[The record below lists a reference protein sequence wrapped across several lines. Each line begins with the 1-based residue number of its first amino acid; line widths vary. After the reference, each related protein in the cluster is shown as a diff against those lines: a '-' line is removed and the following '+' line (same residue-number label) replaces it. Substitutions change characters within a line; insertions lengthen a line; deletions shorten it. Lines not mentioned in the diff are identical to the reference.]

1 MTSPAP
7 SAAVQDNVMD
17 FSFEKIAPHTYK
29 VQLKNLRAGEYGFL
43 APGTTTTS
51 LGHGCNS
58 DVAMGTSL
66 TFTGGPLTTGEG
78 IYVNNNDLT
87 LTAPSS
93 ADASTS

>member
-43 APGTTTTS
+43 APGTTAS
-51 LGHGCNS
+51 MNAASQGK
-58 DVAMGTSL
+58 VY
-66 TFTGGPLTTGEG
+66 TFRIIE
-78 IYVNNNDLT
+78 
-87 LTAPSS
+87 
-93 ADASTS
+93 